1 MFNINPG
8 IIVPWEEI
16 LEQAD
21 GELVLALQI
30 AASFGYQLACQ
41 DLDETTLPTATET
54 VQ

>member
-1 MFNINPG
+1 MFKINSA
-8 IIVPWEEI
+8 IIVPWEKI

-21 GELVLALQI
+21 GEPVLALEI

-54 VQ
+54 V